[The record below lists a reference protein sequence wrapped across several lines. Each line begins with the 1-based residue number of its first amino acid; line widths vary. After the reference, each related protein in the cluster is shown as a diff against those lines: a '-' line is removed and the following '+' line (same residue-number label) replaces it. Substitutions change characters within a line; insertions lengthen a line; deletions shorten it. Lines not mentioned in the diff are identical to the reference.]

1 MSPISSG
8 ALMQLVMLALA
19 LMKMDFQDER
29 THQQDLNLSLGGVHF
44 MASNNDCSV
53 REYDMERFQL
63 LNHFQFCWPVNEA
76 CRFYLI
82 ESSFALAIAFF
93 INGAVISV
101 SGAVCNSSNLNPED
115 QSKCKDLDLNQASF
129 LLRHVLG
136 SWTSKLFAIA
146 LLASG
151 QSSTITGTYAGQ
163 YVMQGFLNLRLTP
176 WIRNFL
182 TRCLAIVPSLIVALI
197 GGSSGAGK
205 LIIIASMILSFE
217 LPFALI
223 PLLKFTSC
231 QTKMGMHANSTVISA
246 ITWIIGS
253 LIMAINIYYLAT
265 GFIKILLHGHL
276 EVVEVVFLGI
286 FGFSA
291 MALYLAAIAYLV
303 FRKNKEATHLLALTT
318 PESRQMSNELGDTP
332 MHNLP
337 REDIVRMQLPQR
349 RSTEEVVG
357 D

>member
-1 MSPISSG
+1 MFFSSIYNI
-8 ALMQLVMLALA
+8 LEIV
-19 LMKMDFQDER
+19 
-29 THQQDLNLSLGGVHF
+29 LSRKIPQSNGGIK
-44 MASNNDCSV
+44 
-53 REYDMERFQL
+53 
-63 LNHFQFCWPVNEA
+63 EA

-205 LIIIASMILSFE
+205 LIIIAS
-217 LPFALI
+217 
-223 PLLKFTSC
+223 
-231 QTKMGMHANSTVISA
+231 ISA